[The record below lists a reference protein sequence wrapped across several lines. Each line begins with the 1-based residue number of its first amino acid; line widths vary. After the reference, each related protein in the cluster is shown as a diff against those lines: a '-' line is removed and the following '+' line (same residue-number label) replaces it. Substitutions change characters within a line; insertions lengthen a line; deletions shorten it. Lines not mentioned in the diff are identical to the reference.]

1 MCSAPT
7 APRVVV
13 KIRATV
19 QYDGV
24 LGGFTV
30 AWCDAPTPPDD
41 SQTPSVKPQVPLTLH
56 EYCALLCYLI
66 FLRIWSSGDSSSLG
80 EVSLGWV

>member
-1 MCSAPT
+1 MCSAPP
-7 APRVVV
+7 APTVVV

-41 SQTPSVKPQVPLTLH
+41 SHTPSVKPQVPLTLH
-56 EYCALLCYLI
+56 EYCTLVCYLI
-66 FLRIWSSGDSSSLG
+66 FLRI
-80 EVSLGWV
+80 